1 MPDVI
6 RELSPQLT
14 ETLRWSV
21 YLKSHDEGFYG
32 LYTESY
38 KTSRKVHTTLKGAEK
53 KGYESETNVAFTGSY
68 LSSHLTFLGVS
79 LRNFRVFEIAVC

>member
-53 KGYESETNVAFTGSY
+53 
-68 LSSHLTFLGVS
+68 
-79 LRNFRVFEIAVC
+79 RVMSQKQTWLLPEVI

>member
-14 ETLRWSV
+14 GTLRWWSV
-21 YLKSHDEGFYG
+21 YLKSQDEGFYG

-53 KGYESETNVAFTGSY
+53 KRVESQKQTWLLPEV
-68 LSSHLTFLGVS
+68 
-79 LRNFRVFEIAVC
+79 I

>member
-14 ETLRWSV
+14 GTLRWSV

-38 KTSRKVHTTLKGAEK
+38 KTSRKVHTALNAAEK
-53 KGYESETNVAFTGSY
+53 KRVMSQKQTWLLSER
-68 LSSHLTFLGVS
+68 SHLTYPGVQPKELQS
-79 LRNFRVFEIAVC
+79 TI